1 MGVWQMPNGGY
12 FNLGYVSANLNYH
25 GPRSVL
31 EPIMCFMSISK
42 NQLWISNILKL
53 GASDVTCER

>member
-12 FNLGYVSANLNYH
+12 FNLGYVSANLNNLNYH

-31 EPIMCFMSISK
+31 LIPRAPGVSRSCQMDGHAISTHK
-42 NQLWISNILKL
+42 GS
-53 GASDVTCER
+53 

>member
-31 EPIMCFMSISK
+31 LIPRAPRVPRSCQMDGHAISTHK
-42 NQLWISNILKL
+42 GS
-53 GASDVTCER
+53 